1 MKNLPASIKEASFK
15 TEDEFQADLKTFLDK
30 TSVINLEFES
40 LTTDHE
46 QLKVECKRCG
56 KIFSSNAGAK
66 AHFRYAHTVQK
77 AECKECGQR
86 FSKPSNLKRHTKIV
100 HKSDTSQEF

>member
-46 QLKVECKRCG
+46 QLKIECKRCG
-56 KIFSSNAGAK
+56 KIFSSNTGARV
-66 AHFRYAHTVQK
+66 HFKYAHTGLK
-77 AECKECGQR
+77 AV
-86 FSKPSNLKRHTKIV
+86 IV
-100 HKSDTSQEF
+100 KS